1 MNYENKHRIESLAK
15 DACPN
20 NKKVSVIFRSREDSL
35 PDRPNAF
42 IVTVGEKG
50 YTSVRQSN
58 YWAVDTVNSCKD
70 YSDQELAHILDTI
83 TEDPWSLRFFGYQD
97 IEFVNYKGEKVEV

>member
-15 DACPN
+15 AACPN
-20 NKKVSVIFRSREDSL
+20 NKKVSVIFRSKENKLS
-35 PDRPNAF
+35 DRPNAF
-42 IVTVGEKG
+42 IVTVGKKG

-70 YSDQELAHILDTI
+70 YSDQELAQRLY
-83 TEDPWSLRFFGYQD
+83 W
-97 IEFVNYKGEKVEV
+97 